1 MRRPGPRHCRSR
13 HGRRTHTRRSTSS
26 SRLRSPR
33 LLGFLLLGDLLPRL
47 LRHPAGLDR
56 SVPDLLPMMLLLVFD
71 VAKVRAGMLNIE
83 VVGHGFS
90 PDKQQFPL
98 AGWRRGYRW
107 QQVLVGKVLPV

>member
-1 MRRPGPRHCRSR
+1 
-13 HGRRTHTRRSTSS
+13 
-26 SRLRSPR
+26 
-33 LLGFLLLGDLLPRL
+33 LPRL

-98 AGWRRGYRW
+98 AGWRRGYGR
-107 QQVLVGKVLPV
+107 QQVLVGKMLPVESTFRKVTIRQLACMVLLDLYWRLPRR